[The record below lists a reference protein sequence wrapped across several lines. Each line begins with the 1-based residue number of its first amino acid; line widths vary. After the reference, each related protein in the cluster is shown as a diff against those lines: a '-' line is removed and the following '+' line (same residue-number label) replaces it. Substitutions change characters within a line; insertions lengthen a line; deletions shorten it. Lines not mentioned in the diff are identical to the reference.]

1 MNPLD
6 VCLGAAPRPIVRRCC
21 VTVSMSDDHGQ
32 WLVHDD
38 ARGRDVAFLS
48 RRAAIRF
55 AVFGTSRQP
64 GGGAALMIPAA
75 ASKT

>member
-1 MNPLD
+1 
-6 VCLGAAPRPIVRRCC
+6 
-21 VTVSMSDDHGQ
+21 MSDDHGQ

-38 ARGRDVAFLS
+38 ARGRDVAFVS